1 MVDFHTHILPKM
13 DDGSRG
19 TEESLKML
27 KLCASQGIDT
37 VMLTSHYYAE
47 QESPDEFLKRRKA
60 SWERLQEAIGES
72 GETGFPELYPGA
84 EVKLFYGI
92 SGVEQLQRLDLAGT
106 GFILL
111 EMPFS
116 EWSDKVFRELRSI
129 ISQGMHPIIAH
140 VERYLKIQQNTDNIE
155 RLMDM
160 DVLIQANAEFFLEG
174 FFNKR
179 RALHM
184 LQEGNIHLL
193 GSDCHNLT
201 SRPPNLGDAVQLI
214 RGKLGEDCIDRIVRR
229 GHRILQN
236 AQIE

>member
-116 EWSDKVFRELRSI
+116 EWSDKVFREL
-129 ISQGMHPIIAH
+129 
-140 VERYLKIQQNTDNIE
+140 
-155 RLMDM
+155 
-160 DVLIQANAEFFLEG
+160 
-174 FFNKR
+174 
-179 RALHM
+179 
-184 LQEGNIHLL
+184 
-193 GSDCHNLT
+193 
-201 SRPPNLGDAVQLI
+201 
-214 RGKLGEDCIDRIVRR
+214 
-229 GHRILQN
+229 
-236 AQIE
+236 